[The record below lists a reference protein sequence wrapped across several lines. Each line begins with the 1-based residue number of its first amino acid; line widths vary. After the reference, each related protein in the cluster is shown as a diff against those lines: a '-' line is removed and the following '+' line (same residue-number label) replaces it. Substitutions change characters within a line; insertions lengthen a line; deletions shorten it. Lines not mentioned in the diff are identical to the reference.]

1 MTTWVIIPAGGSS
14 QRFGNNK
21 LTRTLGGKPLLAWS
35 IDTFLTHPAIEGV
48 VIVAPVHQHAE
59 YQRLL
64 APDSIPDKTLLWA
77 SGGPTRR
84 ESVWNGLQTLH
95 SSVSKVLVHDAA
107 RPFVTS
113 SIITS
118 ILDGLQSH
126 NAVIT
131 AIPVGDTLKQ
141 VSDPPDASTLP
152 LITATHPRENLWQAQ
167 TPQGFSYHSLH
178 HAHTT
183 VEQSIVATD
192 DAQLVELADIDGV
205 AIAKGSSHNIKIT
218 HPDDWL
224 LAEAIATLW
233 KMETLY

>member
-1 MTTWVIIPAGGSS
+1 MTIWVIIPAGGSS
-14 QRFGNNK
+14 QRFGDNK

-35 IDTFLTHPAIEGV
+35 INTFLTHPAIEGI
-48 VIVAPVHQHAE
+48 VIVAPVQQHAE

-64 APDSIPDKTLLWA
+64 SPDSIQDKTLLWA

-84 ESVWNGLQTLH
+84 DSVWNGLQTLP
-95 SSVSKVLVHDAA
+95 SSVSNVLVHDAA

-113 SIITS
+113 SIIARVLS
-118 ILDGLQSH
+118 GLQTH
-126 NAVIT
+126 NAVIS

-141 VSDPPDASTLP
+141 VSEPPDASTLP
-152 LITATHPRENLWQAQ
+152 LITATHPRDHLWQAQ
-167 TPQGFSYHSLH
+167 TPQGFSYHSLV

-183 VEQSIVATD
+183 VEQSIIATD

-224 LAEAIATLW
+224 LAEAIAARW
-233 KMETLY
+233 QE